1 MKKHLYLNDFKE
13 LYKILTRFIPFKPLK
28 LVILAYLIEIEDM
41 YIDYK
46 VKHEVTTSISS
57 YLEDTPSEVDPLEGI
72 WVDEFTIQ
80 SRWSIDD
87 EDSE

>member
-13 LYKILTRFIPFKPLK
+13 LYRLLSRFIPFKPLK
-28 LVILAYLIEIEDM
+28 LVLLAYLIEIEDM

-46 VKHEVTTSISS
+46 VKSEVTSSIDS
-57 YLEDTPSEVDPLEGI
+57 YLSDIPSEDDPLEGI
-72 WVDEFTIQ
+72 WTDEFTIK